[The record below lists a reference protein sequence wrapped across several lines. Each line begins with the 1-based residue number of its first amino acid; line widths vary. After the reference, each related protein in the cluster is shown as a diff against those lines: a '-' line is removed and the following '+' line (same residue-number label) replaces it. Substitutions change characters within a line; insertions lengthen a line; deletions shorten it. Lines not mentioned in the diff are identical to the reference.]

1 MLKDFFNLEIINN
14 EFKKKSNKNFI
25 KKILYN
31 IFEDLF
37 IILIVLI
44 ILQLLSLII
53 NLGNYFLIISKINN
67 LSILYKNKNDG
78 HVQ

>member
-1 MLKDFFNLEIINN
+1 MFKELINLEIINN
-14 EFKKKSNKNFI
+14 ELKKKRNKKFI

-37 IILIVLI
+37 IVFIILI

-67 LSILYKNKNDG
+67 LSILYKNND
-78 HVQ
+78 